1 MIEIV
6 IGRLIEPNYFGT
18 LFQGDGFVIRSQLW
32 KGTILV
38 SSVFLFPPNLVL
50 LNDQNSCVHVCCVSE
65 ILKQKVRFY

>member
-38 SSVFLFPPNLVL
+38 SSVFLFPLNLVL
-50 LNDQNSCVHVCCVSE
+50 LNG
-65 ILKQKVRFY
+65 